1 LAVSLVGCLINTGL
15 VNTAQAQESPE
26 ARSRPSPIAEQ
37 VALNRRE
44 NRDSQQVQPQPF
56 PQLPRVDASDGPGA
70 PASISKSR
78 ILLGF
83 YCVMIIGAS
92 LLGGWLPQ
100 RFELSHTRMQ
110 MIISLIAGLM
120 LAIGIFHMLP
130 HAVAELGDDG
140 PDKAAGGMMAGL
152 VGMFLIL
159 RMFGFHSH
167 STEPFLQSDS
177 TAILHGHSGP
187 RSPAPAHDAAH
198 LHSAPG
204 AHSLSWVGVCLG
216 MGLHSLMDGLA
227 LGASVESDAM
237 RGVAGLVGLGTF
249 LAVFLHKPVDSVSIT
264 SLMAIAGWSS
274 RSQSLANLAFALIC
288 PLGAGLFLL
297 GLHEFSG
304 YQSTIVGYA
313 LAASAGVFL
322 CIALSDLLPE
332 MEFHSHNRVRL
343 TAALIAGIVLGWA
356 IHLLDPAH
364 EHSHAHTSGAG
375 ANPGPTEVLGT
386 G

>member
-1 LAVSLVGCLINTGL
+1 
-15 VNTAQAQESPE
+15 
-26 ARSRPSPIAEQ
+26 
-37 VALNRRE
+37 
-44 NRDSQQVQPQPF
+44 
-56 PQLPRVDASDGPGA
+56 
-70 PASISKSR
+70 
-78 ILLGF
+78 
-83 YCVMIIGAS
+83 
-92 LLGGWLPQ
+92 
-100 RFELSHTRMQ
+100 MQ

-130 HAVAELGDDG
+130 HAVVELGDDG

-159 RMFGFHSH
+159 RMFGFHQH

-177 TAILHGHSGP
+177 TAIAHGHSGP
-187 RSPAPAHDAAH
+187 RSPAPPHDAAH
-198 LHSAPG
+198 LHSAPSAAG

-227 LGASVESDAM
+227 LGASVEADAM
-237 RGVAGLVGLGTF
+237 RGIAGVFGLGTF

-356 IHLLDPAH
+356 VHLLDPAH
-364 EHSHAHTSGAG
+364 EHSHEHSAAAG
-375 ANPGPTEVLGT
+375 AKQRPTEVLGT

>member
-1 LAVSLVGCLINTGL
+1 
-15 VNTAQAQESPE
+15 
-26 ARSRPSPIAEQ
+26 
-37 VALNRRE
+37 
-44 NRDSQQVQPQPF
+44 
-56 PQLPRVDASDGPGA
+56 
-70 PASISKSR
+70 
-78 ILLGF
+78 
-83 YCVMIIGAS
+83 
-92 LLGGWLPQ
+92 
-100 RFELSHTRMQ
+100 
-110 MIISLIAGLM
+110 
-120 LAIGIFHMLP
+120 
-130 HAVAELGDDG
+130 
-140 PDKAAGGMMAGL
+140 
-152 VGMFLIL
+152 
-159 RMFGFHSH
+159 
-167 STEPFLQSDS
+167 
-177 TAILHGHSGP
+177 
-187 RSPAPAHDAAH
+187 
-198 LHSAPG
+198 
-204 AHSLSWVGVCLG
+204 